1 MQVYK
6 VADIVDGT
14 IKLCDPVAGGPT
26 QGQVLA
32 AIMSRTESVPNPHPD
47 ARFQWAAEITID
59 EGPNARL
66 LRLNLPI
73 LISASDS
80 LDEPVFIADRQLV
93 FFRDR
98 VFMPERAAMSTK
110 ECDDVIF
117 EVKKAAGEEEPVSLT
132 SVMGELNDLI
142 GLESVKARVTELTN
156 FVRIQQLRKGQGLKA
171 LQISLHTVFTG
182 NPGTGKTTVAR
193 LMGKIYRAL
202 GVLKKGHLRE
212 CDRAALVAEY
222 VGQTA
227 PKTNAV
233 IDSALDGILFIDE
246 AYALA
251 KGGNDFGQEAIET
264 LLKRMEDNR
273 ERLIVI
279 VAGYTGEMSRF
290 IASNPGL
297 QSRFTTFIEFPDY
310 DPAQMSEIFES
321 IARENGLICSAR
333 LREKAHVYFDAQY
346 ENRGRNFG
354 NARLVRNSFEA
365 VLNRQATRLA
375 KAGTFSPDA
384 LSLLEAQDFDLDEAA
399 CATANASGLAK
410 ELRRLEENPEPIG
423 TVVVSRDGKFYL
435 TADADFVVRLW
446 DSTHEFE
453 VRRFSDH
460 SERVDHMSFSPD
472 GKLVLTGA
480 FDGTARIWEIA
491 TGKELKRF
499 DGHPRTVTSVL
510 LSPDEASVLTQTS
523 GAVFQ
528 WDFATERLIQE
539 FEYEHICSIG
549 FAPD

>member
-202 GVLKKGHLRE
+202 GVLKKGHLVE

-233 IDSALDGILFIDE
+233 IDSALDGILYIDE
-246 AYALA
+246 AYSLA
-251 KGGNDFGQEAIET
+251 KGARDYGQEAIET

-279 VAGYTGEMSRF
+279 VAGYTGEMSTF
-290 IASNPGL
+290 IGSNPGL
-297 QSRFTTFIEFPDY
+297 QSRFTTFLEFPDY
-310 DPAQMSEIFES
+310 TPTQLSEIFAS
-321 IARENGLICSAR
+321 MARENKMICS
-333 LREKAHVYFDAQY
+333 
-346 ENRGRNFG
+346 
-354 NARLVRNSFEA
+354 
-365 VLNRQATRLA
+365 
-375 KAGTFSPDA
+375 
-384 LSLLEAQDFDLDEAA
+384 
-399 CATANASGLAK
+399 
-410 ELRRLEENPEPIG
+410 
-423 TVVVSRDGKFYL
+423 
-435 TADADFVVRLW
+435 
-446 DSTHEFE
+446 
-453 VRRFSDH
+453 
-460 SERVDHMSFSPD
+460 
-472 GKLVLTGA
+472 
-480 FDGTARIWEIA
+480 
-491 TGKELKRF
+491 
-499 DGHPRTVTSVL
+499 
-510 LSPDEASVLTQTS
+510 
-523 GAVFQ
+523 
-528 WDFATERLIQE
+528 
-539 FEYEHICSIG
+539 
-549 FAPD
+549 